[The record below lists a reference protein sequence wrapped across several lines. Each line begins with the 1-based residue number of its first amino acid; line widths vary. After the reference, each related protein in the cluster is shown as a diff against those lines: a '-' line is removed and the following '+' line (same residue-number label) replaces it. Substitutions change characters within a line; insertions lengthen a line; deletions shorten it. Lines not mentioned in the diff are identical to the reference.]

1 MKALFFVNSN
11 ENKIVRK
18 MKNIYSIVELLSYGT
33 EHSGKVGPMSLRWD
47 PGPRTLGWDPKVG
60 P

>member
-1 MKALFFVNSN
+1 
-11 ENKIVRK
+11 